1 MGLKTMY
8 NCLSIGTIIHHE
20 CIHHYVTVL
29 SVTFFK
35 KKSKFFDISLSQ
47 AFMFLSALM
56 VASTYANRN
65 LRTTLKV
72 GEVCASGG
80 VSMVVEDNS
89 KLCEQVR

>member
-1 MGLKTMY
+1 
-8 NCLSIGTIIHHE
+8 
-20 CIHHYVTVL
+20 
-29 SVTFFK
+29 
-35 KKSKFFDISLSQ
+35 
-47 AFMFLSALM
+47 MFLSALM

-72 GEVCASGG
+72 GEVCAAGG